1 MDLSLMIK
9 YGIVLMIIGTIV
21 SILFMYIGNPSF
33 KLSDISFWDTLL
45 LSNFSTGI
53 ALYLAIYYLKIKL

>member
-1 MDLSLMIK
+1 MIK